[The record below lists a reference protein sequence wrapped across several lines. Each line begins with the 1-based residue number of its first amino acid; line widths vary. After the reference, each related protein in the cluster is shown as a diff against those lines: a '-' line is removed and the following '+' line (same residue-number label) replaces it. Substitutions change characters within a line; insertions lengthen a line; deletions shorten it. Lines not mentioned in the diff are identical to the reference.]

1 MGTPIEV
8 LLVED
13 DLGDVQLAREALGE
27 SDLDSRLHVALG
39 GEEARSFL
47 QRVGSYATAPRPHLV
62 LLSLN
67 LPDNDGY
74 DLLAEVQADKNLRR
88 IPVVV
93 VTTSKPQEDILQT
106 DTDYIIKPMD
116 RDQFMA
122 VIERLKDSGWM
133 QEATTGKPV

>member
-1 MGTPIEV
+1 MGTSIEV

-13 DLGDVQLAREALGE
+13 DLGDVQLAREALQE
-27 SDLDSRLHVALG
+27 SDLPSHLNVVLG

-47 QRVGSYATAPRPHLV
+47 QMEGPYAASSRPHLI

-74 DLLAEVQADKNLRR
+74 DLLAEIKADKNLRH

-93 VTTSKPQEDILQT
+93 TTPSKPGDNTLPT
-106 DTDYIIKPMD
+106 YADYIIKPMD
-116 RDQFMA
+116 REQWTA
-122 VIERLKDSGWM
+122 VIQRLMDSGWM
-133 QEATTGKPV
+133 P

>member
-13 DLGDVQLAREALGE
+13 DLGDVQLAREALEE
-27 SDLDSRLHVALG
+27 SDPQTNLNVVLG
-39 GEEARSFL
+39 GKEARSFL
-47 QRVGSYATAPRPHLV
+47 QMEGPYAKAPRPDLI

-74 DLLAEVQADKNLRR
+74 DLLAEIKADKNLRH

-93 VTTSKPQEDILQT
+93 TTPSKPGDNTLPT
-106 DTDYIIKPMD
+106 YADYIIKP
-116 RDQFMA
+116 
-122 VIERLKDSGWM
+122 IEPSQLL
-133 QEATTGKPV
+133 Q